1 MAGAHA
7 VSVGYESTLFRWMVR
22 HWVCTYLLM
31 GLGFVVFGA
40 ASLNLVQLFTA
51 NISFLVEHGLDA
63 VYDGGLWQLAELVAS
78 AYLAVAFYLLF
89 KTCEHAL
96 VQRLAH
102 HDSKKAS
109 KNS

>member
-1 MAGAHA
+1 
-7 VSVGYESTLFRWMVR
+7 VSTSYQSPFFRWLVR
-22 HWVCTYLLM
+22 HWVRTYLLM

-40 ASLNLVQLFTA
+40 ASLNLVQLFVA
-51 NISFLVEHGLDA
+51 NFGFITEHGLDA
-63 VYDGGLWQLAELVAS
+63 VREGALRQLAELVAS

-102 HDSKKAS
+102 HDARKDS
-109 KNS
+109 